1 MAIMKKRDGVK
12 FSWTVYGNRCLR
24 IDSPRLSNSVVNYKI
39 IQSVE
44 KLLGISHSYEIY
56 DWNTYERIVK

>member
-24 IDSPRLSNSVVNYKI
+24 IDYPRLSNSVGNYKI

-44 KLLGISHSYEIY
+44 KLLGISQSYEIY